1 MVSFVKQ
8 AFMVQVF
15 VLQISLVNGEF
26 RESRFHGASV
36 GVVNFFGF
44 SIGFNLL
51 SGENRWL
58 VADEPVEFEK

>member
-1 MVSFVKQ
+1 M
-8 AFMVQVF
+8 
-15 VLQISLVNGEF
+15 VNGEF
-26 RESRFHGASV
+26 HATRFDGASV